1 MPTPSSSE
9 VRQHV
14 STADRPAEWLEDEFE
29 LHSMSDRS
37 CTACGRTQTELQ
49 RAGHTLRFLC
59 PDDVCTGCLGES
71 AA

>member
-1 MPTPSSSE
+1 MPTPSSE

-14 STADRPAEWLEDEFE
+14 PTADRPGEWLETGFE
-29 LHSMSDRS
+29 LHSMNDRS